1 LEINNDLINDFKKVN
16 YQLKTIQ
23 KPLKDIGAK
32 KIRQELDIK
41 TMKKLT
47 NEELVSIRYKGDIIG
62 VDGSKNKKG
71 NLHPHY
77 LVAISALAK
86 SMDLSKEPT
95 LLYEVF
101 SPLIDKLNS
110 EKSKE
115 KEENIMAE
123 LEAEVAIRSIE
134 KYNPHIIM
142 MDGSLMTYR
151 IKCYDKWKDLKGKC
165 IENEILLIGVI
176 EEIKTKE
183 IVQVLKSKDI
193 DIGEDVYDKE
203 VLFGLLNEGEY
214 INILPEKSRKAKE
227 NIDCCFLRTSS
238 DPSAIAMD
246 FLSVQKENMQQL
258 CDIVYTLTPK
268 NSRGIPIWLDI
279 VDKEVKIT
287 DEMMTALIDTYIDKD
302 LSNLFIKPK
311 REERSL

>member
-1 LEINNDLINDFKKVN
+1 MEINNNLINDFKKVN
-16 YQLKTIQ
+16 SQLKTIH

-32 KIRQELDIK
+32 KIRHELDIK
-41 TMKKLT
+41 IMKKLT
-47 NEELVSIRYKGDIIG
+47 NEELISIRNKGDIVG

-86 SMDLSKEPT
+86 SMDLNKEPV

-101 SPLIDKLNS
+101 SPLIDKLSS

-115 KEENIMAE
+115 KEDNIMAE
-123 LEAEVAIRSIE
+123 LEVQVAIKSIE
-134 KYNPHIIM
+134 EYNPYIIM
-142 MDGSLMTYR
+142 MDGSLMTYS
-151 IKCYDKWKDLKGKC
+151 IKCYEKWKELKRKC
-165 IENEILLIGVI
+165 IENNILLIGVI

-183 IVQVLKSKDI
+183 IVQVLKAKHI

-214 INILPEKSRKAKE
+214 INILPEKSKKIKE

-246 FLSVQKENMQQL
+246 FLSVQKQNMQQF

-287 DEMMTALIDTYIDKD
+287 DEMMNALIDTYIDKD

>member
-1 LEINNDLINDFKKVN
+1 MEIKNDLINNFKEVN
-16 YQLKTIQ
+16 YQLKTIHR
-23 KPLKDIGAK
+23 PLKNIGVK
-32 KIRQELDIK
+32 KIRQELEIK
-41 TMKKLT
+41 NMKKLS
-47 NEELVSIRYKGDIIG
+47 NEELIRIRKEGDIIG
-62 VDGSKNKKG
+62 IDGSKNKKG

-86 SMDLSKEPT
+86 SMDLNKEPIS
-95 LLYEVF
+95 LYQVF

-110 EKSKE
+110 EKAKE
-115 KEENIMAE
+115 KEENIMSE
-123 LEAEVAIRSIE
+123 LEAEVAIQSVQ
-134 KYNPHIIM
+134 KYSPHIIM
-142 MDGSLMTYR
+142 MDGSLMTYS
-151 IKCYDKWKDLKGKC
+151 IKCHEKWKELKRKC
-165 IENEILLIGVI
+165 IENNILLIGII

-183 IVQVLKSKDI
+183 MAHVLKLKEI

-203 VLFGLLNEGEY
+203 VLFGSLKEGEY
-214 INILPEKSRKAKE
+214 INILPGKSKKTKE
-227 NIDCCFLRTSS
+227 DIDCCFLRTSS

-246 FLSVQKENMQQL
+246 FLSVQKENMQKL

-287 DEMMTALIDTYIDKD
+287 DEMMNALIDTYIDKD

>member
-1 LEINNDLINDFKKVN
+1 MKINNDLINNFKEVN
-16 YQLKTIQ
+16 CKFKSIH
-23 KPLKDIGAK
+23 KPIKNIGIG
-32 KIRQELDIK
+32 KIRQELHIK
-41 TMKKLT
+41 NMKKLSDK
-47 NEELVSIRYKGDIIG
+47 ELISIRNKGDIVG

-86 SMDLSKEPT
+86 SMDLSKEPIA
-95 LLYEVF
+95 LYELF
-101 SPLIDKLNS
+101 SPLIDKISS
-110 EKSKE
+110 EKAKE
-115 KEENIMAE
+115 KEENIMSY
-123 LEAEVAIRSIE
+123 LEVEVAIKSIQ
-134 KYNPHIIM
+134 KYSPHIIM
-142 MDGSLMTYR
+142 MDGSLMTYS
-151 IKCYDKWKDLKGKC
+151 IKWHDKWKELKRKC
-165 IENEILLIGVI
+165 IENNILLIGII

-183 IVQVLKSKDI
+183 MVQVLKSKNI

-203 VLFGLLNEGEY
+203 VLFGTLKEGEY
-214 INILPEKSRKAKE
+214 INILPKKSKKTKE
-227 NIDCCFLRTSS
+227 DIDCCFLRTSL
-238 DPSAIAMD
+238 DPSIIAMD
-246 FLSVQKENMQQL
+246 FLSVQKENMGKL

-287 DEMMTALIDTYIDKD
+287 DEMMNALIDTYIDKD